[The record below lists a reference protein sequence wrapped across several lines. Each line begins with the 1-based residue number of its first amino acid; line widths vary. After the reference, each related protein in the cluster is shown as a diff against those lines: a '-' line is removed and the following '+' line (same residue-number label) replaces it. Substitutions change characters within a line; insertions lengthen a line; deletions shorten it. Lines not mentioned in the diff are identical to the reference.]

1 MLRDVRDVSI
11 SACAFL
17 LLIFLMD
24 LIWILEAV
32 LQGGT
37 MPIKVNGIISIDF

>member
-1 MLRDVRDVSI
+1 MRDAHDVSI
-11 SACAFL
+11 SACASL

-32 LQGGT
+32 LQGGA